1 MSVLLELDAYG
12 KLDQNEFF
20 WCSSLKILIDRCL
33 VNDKIINGYSIN
45 ILNPKLIPGFFRP
58 RKEY

>member
-1 MSVLLELDAYG
+1 MVSCVKMNSFGVFIE
-12 KLDQNEFF
+12 NF
-20 WCSSLKILIDRCL
+20 DRCL

-58 RKEY
+58 RKEN